1 MQEANMQEAN
11 MQKANMQE
19 ANMQKIYNCAVL
31 GDPISHSLSPVLHN
45 AAYKALGL
53 KNWQYSKKKVSET
66 ELADFISTL
75 DDSWK
80 GLSLTMPLKKTIM
93 KLGTPCDY
101 WSKALN
107 VANTAIFTSN
117 PATALPSQIEL
128 CNTDVSGIITAFIRS
143 LHESI
148 CQVKKAVIIGSG
160 NTASS
165 AMAALIE
172 IAQASKLEQVQVIAR
187 TENDGSVKGVERF
200 NNLLRAYCADSPNSR
215 SIEPCLESGEA
226 ESREA
231 ESAENESREAESR
244 EADSKYE
251 SVRGI
256 EFPTLSE
263 EALEKFADYSAE
275 KLGAEKLSECD
286 ESLILKSLS
295 SLDAIRAIAEADI
308 VISTVPAHV
317 ADGLAIALKAY
328 CQNSCVKRLGALLD
342 VVYDPR
348 PSMLLSAFRQYG
360 LGIGGEEM
368 LLYQALE
375 QVKLMTFEYR
385 NSEEKDEVSSEEKSE
400 ESSENIFE
408 NDSDKAADY
417 DKPRDCEYLSNC
429 MRKAL
434 QEAL

>member
-1 MQEANMQEAN
+1 MP
-11 MQKANMQE
+11 
-19 ANMQKIYNCAVL
+19 KIYNCAVL
-31 GDPISHSLSPVLHN
+31 GDPIDHSLSPVLHN

-53 KNWQYSKKKVSET
+53 TNWQYSKKKVSEA
-66 ELADFISTL
+66 ELADFISNL

-80 GLSLTMPLKKTIM
+80 GLSLTMPLKKTVM

-117 PATALPSQIEL
+117 PATASPSQIEL
-128 CNTDVSGIITAFIRS
+128 CNTDVSGIIMAFIVA
-143 LHESI
+143 LHERISG
-148 CQVKKAVIIGSG
+148 VKKAVIIGSG

-172 IAQASKLEQVQVIAR
+172 IAQASKLEQVKVVAR
-187 TENDGSVKGVERF
+187 TENDGRVKGVERF

-215 SIEPCLESGEA
+215 SIEPCLESSETK
-226 ESREA
+226 S
-231 ESAENESREAESR
+231 SENESSEKKSNETDAN
-244 EADSKYE
+244 YE
-251 SVRGI
+251 SVIGI
-256 EFPTLSE
+256 EFPKISE
-263 EALEKFADYSAE
+263 EIF
-275 KLGAEKLSECD
+275 ECD
-286 ESLILKSLS
+286 ESLILQSLS

-328 CQNSCVKRLGALLD
+328 CKNRRVKSLGTLLD

-348 PSMLLSAFRQYG
+348 PSMLLSAWRQYG

-385 NSEEKDEVSSEEKSE
+385 NSKEEAEVKSE
-400 ESSENIFE
+400 VIAENISN
-408 NDSDKAADY
+408 NDSDKTEDY
-417 DKPRDCEYLSNC
+417 DNSKDPKDLIDC

>member
-1 MQEANMQEAN
+1 MP
-11 MQKANMQE
+11 
-19 ANMQKIYNCAVL
+19 KIYNCAVL
-31 GDPISHSLSPVLHN
+31 GDPIDHSLSPVLHN

-53 KNWQYSKKKVSET
+53 TNWQYSKKKVSET

-80 GLSLTMPLKKTIM
+80 GLSLTMPLKKTVM

-187 TENDGSVKGVERF
+187 TENAGSVKGVERF

-215 SIEPCLESGEA
+215 SIEPCLENGEA

-263 EALEKFADYSAE
+263 EALKKFADYSAE

-317 ADGLAIALKAY
+317 ADGIALALKAY
-328 CQNSCVKRLGALLD
+328 CQNRRVKKLGTLLD

-368 LLYQALE
+368 LLYQALA

-385 NSEEKDEVSSEEKSE
+385 NSEEKSEVSSEV
-400 ESSENIFE
+400 SSENIFE

-417 DKPRDCEYLSNC
+417 DNPRDCEYLSNC

>member
-1 MQEANMQEAN
+1 MP
-11 MQKANMQE
+11 
-19 ANMQKIYNCAVL
+19 KIYRCAVL

-53 KNWQYSKKKVSET
+53 TNWQYSKEKVSEA
-66 ELADFISTL
+66 ELADFISNL

-80 GLSLTMPLKKTIM
+80 GLSLTMPLKKTVM

-101 WSKALN
+101 WSKVLN

-117 PATALPSQIEL
+117 PATASPSQIEL
-128 CNTDVSGIITAFIRS
+128 CNTDVSGIIMAFIQA
-143 LHESI
+143 LHERI
-148 CQVKKAVIIGSG
+148 TGVKKAVIIGSG

-172 IAQASKLEQVQVIAR
+172 IAQASKLEQVKVVAR

-215 SIEPCLESGEA
+215 SIEPCLES
-226 ESREA
+226 S
-231 ESAENESREAESR
+231 ENESSENESS
-244 EADSKYE
+244 EKKSNETDANYE
-251 SVRGI
+251 SVIGI
-256 EFPTLSE
+256 EFPKISE
-263 EALEKFADYSAE
+263 EILK
-275 KLGAEKLSECD
+275 CD
-286 ESLILKSLS
+286 ESLILQSLS

-328 CQNSCVKRLGALLD
+328 CKNRRVKSLGTLLD

-348 PSMLLSAFRQYG
+348 PSMLLSAWRQYG

-385 NSEEKDEVSSEEKSE
+385 NSKEEAEVKSE
-400 ESSENIFE
+400 VIAENISN
-408 NDSDKAADY
+408 NDSDKTEDY
-417 DKPRDCEYLSNC
+417 DNSKDPKDLIDC

>member
-1 MQEANMQEAN
+1 MS
-11 MQKANMQE
+11 
-19 ANMQKIYNCAVL
+19 KIYRCAVL

-53 KNWQYSKKKVSET
+53 TNWQYSKEKVSEA
-66 ELADFISTL
+66 ELADFISNL

-80 GLSLTMPLKKTIM
+80 GLSLTMPLKKTVM

-101 WSKALN
+101 WSKVLN

-117 PATALPSQIEL
+117 PATASPSQIEL
-128 CNTDVSGIITAFIRS
+128 CNTDVSGIIMAFIVA
-143 LHESI
+143 LHERISG
-148 CQVKKAVIIGSG
+148 VKKAVIIGSG

-172 IAQASKLEQVQVIAR
+172 IAQASKLEQVKVIAR

-215 SIEPCLESGEA
+215 SIEPCLES
-226 ESREA
+226 S
-231 ESAENESREAESR
+231 ENESSEKKSNETDAN
-244 EADSKYE
+244 YE
-251 SVRGI
+251 SVIGI
-256 EFPTLSE
+256 EFPKISE
-263 EALEKFADYSAE
+263 EILK
-275 KLGAEKLSECD
+275 CD
-286 ESLILKSLS
+286 ESLILQSLS

-328 CQNSCVKRLGALLD
+328 CKNRRVKSLGTLLD
-342 VVYDPR
+342 VVYDPH
-348 PSMLLSAFRQYG
+348 PSMLLSAWRQYG

-385 NSEEKDEVSSEEKSE
+385 NSKEEAEVKSE
-400 ESSENIFE
+400 VIAENISN
-408 NDSDKAADY
+408 NDSDKTEDY
-417 DKPRDCEYLSNC
+417 DNSKDPKDLIDC

>member
-1 MQEANMQEAN
+1 MP
-11 MQKANMQE
+11 
-19 ANMQKIYNCAVL
+19 KIYNCAVL

-53 KNWQYSKKKVSET
+53 TNWQYSKEKVSEA
-66 ELADFISTL
+66 ELADFISNL

-80 GLSLTMPLKKTIM
+80 GLSLTMPLKKTVM

-101 WSKALN
+101 WSRVLN

-117 PATALPSQIEL
+117 PATASPSQIEL
-128 CNTDVSGIITAFIRS
+128 CNTDVSGIIMAFIVA
-143 LHESI
+143 LHERISG
-148 CQVKKAVIIGSG
+148 VKKAVIIGSG

-172 IAQASKLEQVQVIAR
+172 IAQASKLEQVKVIAR

-215 SIEPCLESGEA
+215 SIEPCLES
-226 ESREA
+226 S
-231 ESAENESREAESR
+231 ENESSEKKSNETDAN
-244 EADSKYE
+244 YE
-251 SVRGI
+251 SVIGI
-256 EFPTLSE
+256 EFPKISE
-263 EALEKFADYSAE
+263 EILK
-275 KLGAEKLSECD
+275 CD
-286 ESLILKSLS
+286 ESLILQSLS

-328 CQNSCVKRLGALLD
+328 CKNRRVKSLGTLLD

-348 PSMLLSAFRQYG
+348 PSMLLSAWRQYG

-385 NSEEKDEVSSEEKSE
+385 NSKEEAEVKSE
-400 ESSENIFE
+400 VIAENISN
-408 NDSDKAADY
+408 NDSDKTEDY
-417 DKPRDCEYLSNC
+417 DNSKDPKDLIDC

>member
-1 MQEANMQEAN
+1 MS
-11 MQKANMQE
+11 
-19 ANMQKIYNCAVL
+19 KIYRCAVL

-53 KNWQYSKKKVSET
+53 TNWQYSKEKVSEA
-66 ELADFISTL
+66 ELADFISNL

-80 GLSLTMPLKKTIM
+80 GLSLTMPLKKTVM

-101 WSKALN
+101 WSKVLN

-117 PATALPSQIEL
+117 PATASPSQIEL
-128 CNTDVSGIITAFIRS
+128 CNTDVSGIIMAFIVA
-143 LHESI
+143 LHERISG
-148 CQVKKAVIIGSG
+148 VKKAVIIGSG

-172 IAQASKLEQVQVIAR
+172 IAQASKLEQVQVVAR

-215 SIEPCLESGEA
+215 SIEPCLES
-226 ESREA
+226 S
-231 ESAENESREAESR
+231 ENESSEKKSNETDAN
-244 EADSKYE
+244 YE
-251 SVRGI
+251 SVIGI
-256 EFPTLSE
+256 EFPKISE
-263 EALEKFADYSAE
+263 EILK
-275 KLGAEKLSECD
+275 CD
-286 ESLILKSLS
+286 ESLILQSLS

-328 CQNSCVKRLGALLD
+328 CKNRRVKSLGTLLD

-348 PSMLLSAFRQYG
+348 PSMLLSAWRQYG

-385 NSEEKDEVSSEEKSE
+385 NSKEEAEVKSE
-400 ESSENIFE
+400 VIAENISN
-408 NDSDKAADY
+408 NDSDKTEDY
-417 DKPRDCEYLSNC
+417 DNSKDPKDLIDC

>member
-1 MQEANMQEAN
+1 MS
-11 MQKANMQE
+11 
-19 ANMQKIYNCAVL
+19 KIYHCAVL
-31 GDPISHSLSPVLHN
+31 GNPIAHSLSPILHN
-45 AAYKALGL
+45 AAYQALGL
-53 KNWQYSKKKVSET
+53 TNWQYSKKKVSET
-66 ELADFISTL
+66 ELADFIRHL
-75 DDSWK
+75 DESWK

-101 WSKALN
+101 WSKVLN

-117 PATALPSQIEL
+117 PATASPSQIEL
-128 CNTDVSGIITAFIRS
+128 CNTDVSGIIMAFIQA
-143 LHESI
+143 LHERI
-148 CQVKKAVIIGSG
+148 TGVKKAVIIGSG

-172 IAQASKLEQVQVIAR
+172 IAQASKLEQVQVVAR
-187 TENDGSVKGVERF
+187 TESDGSVKGVERF

-215 SIEPCLESGEA
+215 SIEPCLES
-226 ESREA
+226 S
-231 ESAENESREAESR
+231 ENKSSEKKSNETDAN
-244 EADSKYE
+244 YE
-251 SVRGI
+251 SVIGI
-256 EFPTLSE
+256 EFPKISE
-263 EALEKFADYSAE
+263 EILK
-275 KLGAEKLSECD
+275 CD
-286 ESLILKSLS
+286 ESLILQSLS

-328 CQNSCVKRLGALLD
+328 CKNRRVKSLGTLLD

-348 PSMLLSAFRQYG
+348 PSMLLSAWRQYG

-385 NSEEKDEVSSEEKSE
+385 NSEEEAEEKAEEKSE
-400 ESSENIFE
+400 EETEVKSEVIAENISN
-408 NDSDKAADY
+408 NDSDKTEDY
-417 DKPRDCEYLSNC
+417 DNSKDPKDLIDC

>member
-1 MQEANMQEAN
+1 MS
-11 MQKANMQE
+11 
-19 ANMQKIYNCAVL
+19 KIYHCAVL
-31 GDPISHSLSPVLHN
+31 GNPIAHSLSPVLHN
-45 AAYKALGL
+45 AAYQALGL
-53 KNWQYSKKKVSET
+53 TNWQYSKKKVSET
-66 ELADFISTL
+66 ELADFIRHL
-75 DDSWK
+75 DESWK

-101 WSKALN
+101 WSKVLN

-117 PATALPSQIEL
+117 PATASPSQIEL
-128 CNTDVSGIITAFIRS
+128 CNTDVSGIIMAFIQA
-143 LHESI
+143 LHERI
-148 CQVKKAVIIGSG
+148 TGVKKAVIIGSG

-172 IAQASKLEQVQVIAR
+172 IAQASKLEQVQVVAR
-187 TENDGSVKGVERF
+187 TESDGSVKGVERF

-215 SIEPCLESGEA
+215 SIEPCLES
-226 ESREA
+226 S
-231 ESAENESREAESR
+231 ENESSEKKSNETDAN
-244 EADSKYE
+244 YE
-251 SVRGI
+251 SVIGI
-256 EFPTLSE
+256 EFPKISE
-263 EALEKFADYSAE
+263 EILK
-275 KLGAEKLSECD
+275 CD
-286 ESLILKSLS
+286 ESLILQSLS

-328 CQNSCVKRLGALLD
+328 CKNRRVKSLGTLLD

-348 PSMLLSAFRQYG
+348 PSMLLSAWRQYG

-385 NSEEKDEVSSEEKSE
+385 NSKEEAEVKAEVKAEEKSEEKSE
-400 ESSENIFE
+400 EETEVKSEVIAENISN
-408 NDSDKAADY
+408 NDSDKTEDY
-417 DKPRDCEYLSNC
+417 DNSKDPKDLIDC

>member
-1 MQEANMQEAN
+1 MP
-11 MQKANMQE
+11 
-19 ANMQKIYNCAVL
+19 KIYRCAVL

-53 KNWQYSKKKVSET
+53 TNWQYSKEKVSEA
-66 ELADFISTL
+66 ELADFISNL

-80 GLSLTMPLKKTIM
+80 GLSLTMPLKKTVM

-101 WSKALN
+101 WSRTLN

-117 PATALPSQIEL
+117 PATASPSQIEL
-128 CNTDVSGIITAFIRS
+128 CNTDVSGIIMAFIQA
-143 LHESI
+143 LHERI
-148 CQVKKAVIIGSG
+148 TGVKKAVIIGSG

-172 IAQASKLEQVQVIAR
+172 IAQASKLEQVKVVAR

-215 SIEPCLESGEA
+215 SIEPCLES
-226 ESREA
+226 S
-231 ESAENESREAESR
+231 ENESSENESS
-244 EADSKYE
+244 EKKSNETDANYE
-251 SVRGI
+251 SVIGI
-256 EFPTLSE
+256 EFPKISE
-263 EALEKFADYSAE
+263 EILK
-275 KLGAEKLSECD
+275 CD
-286 ESLILKSLS
+286 ESLILQSLS

-328 CQNSCVKRLGALLD
+328 CKNRRVKSLGTLLD

-348 PSMLLSAFRQYG
+348 PSMLLSAWRQYG

-385 NSEEKDEVSSEEKSE
+385 NSKEEAEVKSE
-400 ESSENIFE
+400 VIAENISN
-408 NDSDKAADY
+408 NDSDKTEDY
-417 DKPRDCEYLSNC
+417 DNSKDPKDLIDC

>member
-1 MQEANMQEAN
+1 MP
-11 MQKANMQE
+11 
-19 ANMQKIYNCAVL
+19 KIYNCAVL

-53 KNWQYSKKKVSET
+53 TNWQYSKEKVSEA
-66 ELADFISTL
+66 ELSDFISNL

-80 GLSLTMPLKKTIM
+80 GLSLTMPLKKTVM

-117 PATALPSQIEL
+117 PATASPSQIEL
-128 CNTDVSGIITAFIRS
+128 CNTDVSGIIMAFIVA
-143 LHESI
+143 LHERISG
-148 CQVKKAVIIGSG
+148 VKKAVIIGSG

-172 IAQASKLEQVQVIAR
+172 IAQASKLEQVKVIAR

-200 NNLLRAYCADSPNSR
+200 NNLLREYCADSPNSR
-215 SIEPCLESGEA
+215 SIEPCLES
-226 ESREA
+226 S
-231 ESAENESREAESR
+231 ENESSEKKSSEKKSNETDAN
-244 EADSKYE
+244 YE
-251 SVRGI
+251 SVIGI
-256 EFPTLSE
+256 EFPKISE
-263 EALEKFADYSAE
+263 EILK
-275 KLGAEKLSECD
+275 CD
-286 ESLILKSLS
+286 ESLILQSLS

-328 CQNSCVKRLGALLD
+328 CKNRRVKSLGTLLD

-348 PSMLLSAFRQYG
+348 PSMLLSEWRQYG

-385 NSEEKDEVSSEEKSE
+385 NSKEEAEVKSE
-400 ESSENIFE
+400 VIAENISN
-408 NDSDKAADY
+408 NDSDKTEDY
-417 DKPRDCEYLSNC
+417 DNSKDPKDLIDC

>member
-1 MQEANMQEAN
+1 MP
-11 MQKANMQE
+11 
-19 ANMQKIYNCAVL
+19 KIYNCAVL

-53 KNWQYSKKKVSET
+53 TNWQYSKEKVSEA
-66 ELADFISTL
+66 ELSDFISNL

-80 GLSLTMPLKKTIM
+80 GLSLTMPLKKTVM

-117 PATALPSQIEL
+117 PATASPSQIEL
-128 CNTDVSGIITAFIRS
+128 CNTDVSGIIMAFIVA
-143 LHESI
+143 LHERISG
-148 CQVKKAVIIGSG
+148 VKKAVIIGSG

-172 IAQASKLEQVQVIAR
+172 IAQASKLEQVKVIAR

-215 SIEPCLESGEA
+215 SIEPCLESSENKSNET
-226 ESREA
+226 ESSEKK
-231 ESAENESREAESR
+231 SNETDAN
-244 EADSKYE
+244 YE
-251 SVRGI
+251 SVIGI
-256 EFPTLSE
+256 EFPKISE
-263 EALEKFADYSAE
+263 EILK
-275 KLGAEKLSECD
+275 CD
-286 ESLILKSLS
+286 ESLILQSLS

-328 CQNSCVKRLGALLD
+328 CKNRRVKSLGTLLD
-342 VVYDPR
+342 VVYDPH
-348 PSMLLSAFRQYG
+348 PSMLLSAWRQYG

-385 NSEEKDEVSSEEKSE
+385 NSKEEAEVKSE
-400 ESSENIFE
+400 VIAENISN
-408 NDSDKAADY
+408 NDSDKTEDY
-417 DKPRDCEYLSNC
+417 DNSKDPKDLIDC

>member
-1 MQEANMQEAN
+1 MS
-11 MQKANMQE
+11 
-19 ANMQKIYNCAVL
+19 KIYRCAVL

-53 KNWQYSKKKVSET
+53 TNWQYSKEKVSEA
-66 ELADFISTL
+66 ELADFISNL

-80 GLSLTMPLKKTIM
+80 GLSLTMPLKKTVM

-101 WSKALN
+101 WSRTLN

-117 PATALPSQIEL
+117 PAAASPSQIEL
-128 CNTDVSGIITAFIRS
+128 CNTDVSGIIMAFIQA
-143 LHESI
+143 LHERISG
-148 CQVKKAVIIGSG
+148 VKKAVIIGSG

-172 IAQASKLEQVQVIAR
+172 IAQASKLEQVKVIAR

-215 SIEPCLESGEA
+215 SIEPCLES
-226 ESREA
+226 S
-231 ESAENESREAESR
+231 ENESSEKKSNETDAN
-244 EADSKYE
+244 YE
-251 SVRGI
+251 SVIGI
-256 EFPTLSE
+256 EFPKISE
-263 EALEKFADYSAE
+263 EILK
-275 KLGAEKLSECD
+275 CD
-286 ESLILKSLS
+286 ESLILQSLS

-328 CQNSCVKRLGALLD
+328 CKNRRVKSLGTLLD

-348 PSMLLSAFRQYG
+348 PSMLLSAWRQYG

-385 NSEEKDEVSSEEKSE
+385 NSKEEAEVKSE
-400 ESSENIFE
+400 VIAENISN
-408 NDSDKAADY
+408 NDSDKTEDY
-417 DKPRDCEYLSNC
+417 DNSKDPKDLIDC

>member
-1 MQEANMQEAN
+1 MP
-11 MQKANMQE
+11 
-19 ANMQKIYNCAVL
+19 KIYHCAVL

-53 KNWQYSKKKVSET
+53 TNWQYSKEKVSEA
-66 ELADFISTL
+66 ELADFIAHL

-80 GLSLTMPLKKTIM
+80 GLSLTMPLKKTVM

-101 WSKALN
+101 WSQTLK

-117 PATALPSQIEL
+117 PATASPSQIEL
-128 CNTDVSGIITAFIRS
+128 CNTDVSGIIRAFVVA
-143 LHESI
+143 LHERIS
-148 CQVKKAVIIGSG
+148 QVKKAVIIGSG

-172 IAQASKLEQVQVIAR
+172 IAQASKLEQVKVIAR
-187 TENDGSVKGVERF
+187 TEDNGSVKGVERF
-200 NNLLRAYCADSPNSR
+200 NNLLQKYCTDFPNSR
-215 SIEPCLESGEA
+215 SIEPCLESSVT
-226 ESREA
+226 ESSVT
-231 ESAENESREAESR
+231 ESSVTESSETESSVT
-244 EADSKYE
+244 ESSETDAKYE
-251 SVRGI
+251 SVQGI

-263 EALEKFADYSAE
+263 EVF
-275 KLGAEKLSECD
+275 ECD
-286 ESLILKSLS
+286 ESLILQSLS

-328 CQNSCVKRLGALLD
+328 CQNRCVKSLGTLLD

-385 NSEEKDEVSSEEKSE
+385 NSKVKSEVSSEASSEEKSE
-400 ESSENIFE
+400 EKSENSFE
-408 NDSDKAADY
+408 NASDKTADY
-417 DKPRDCEYLSNC
+417 DNSKDCEYLTNC

>member
-1 MQEANMQEAN
+1 MP
-11 MQKANMQE
+11 
-19 ANMQKIYNCAVL
+19 KIYNCAVL

-53 KNWQYSKKKVSET
+53 TNWQYSKEKVSEA
-66 ELADFISTL
+66 ELSDFISNL

-80 GLSLTMPLKKTIM
+80 GLSLTMPLKKTVM

-107 VANTAIFTSN
+107 VANTAIFTSS
-117 PATALPSQIEL
+117 PATASPSQIEL
-128 CNTDVSGIITAFIRS
+128 CNTDVSGIIMAFIVA
-143 LHESI
+143 LHERISG
-148 CQVKKAVIIGSG
+148 VKKAVIIGSG

-172 IAQASKLEQVQVIAR
+172 IAQASKLEQVKVVAR

-215 SIEPCLESGEA
+215 SIEPCLES
-226 ESREA
+226 S
-231 ESAENESREAESR
+231 ENESSEKKSNETDAN
-244 EADSKYE
+244 YE
-251 SVRGI
+251 SVIGI
-256 EFPTLSE
+256 EFPKISE
-263 EALEKFADYSAE
+263 EILK
-275 KLGAEKLSECD
+275 CD
-286 ESLILKSLS
+286 ESLILQSLS

-328 CQNSCVKRLGALLD
+328 CKNRRVKSLGTLLD

-348 PSMLLSAFRQYG
+348 PSMLLSEWRQYG

-385 NSEEKDEVSSEEKSE
+385 NSKEETEVKSE
-400 ESSENIFE
+400 VIAENISN
-408 NDSDKAADY
+408 NDSDKTEDY
-417 DKPRDCEYLSNC
+417 DNSKDPKDLIDC